1 MMMLGILLVIGLIA
15 FGVWYYLKTKLD
27 DDWS

>member
-15 FGVWYYLKTKLD
+15 FGVWYYLKTKRD

>member
-1 MMMLGILLVIGLIA
+1 MMMLGILLVIGLIT
-15 FGVWYYLKTKLD
+15 FGVWYYLKTKHD